1 MCLKLNQK
9 ILRWLTNLQ
18 CKYNINK
25 SNLHCKL
32 VNKHSKEIS
41 MTSITNSASTKSKK
55 LLQNTQVSVKFKL
68 AGLWTSVMF
77 LYAYAD
83 IQHFVLQAGSIQEIM
98 DGSLGGMALTPIMMF
113 AAAVLMTYP
122 SLMIFLSL
130 ALPAGLNRWFNIIF
144 GTISTLTILGLM
156 LSPGEV
162 WAYYYFYNIVE
173 IILTSLIVFFAIKW
187 PRETS

>member
-1 MCLKLNQK
+1 
-9 ILRWLTNLQ
+9 
-18 CKYNINK
+18 
-25 SNLHCKL
+25 
-32 VNKHSKEIS
+32 
-41 MTSITNSASTKSKK
+41 MTSITNSATTKSKR

-98 DGSLGGMALTPIMMF
+98 DGSLGGMALTPVMMF
-113 AAAVLMTYP
+113 AAAVMMTYP
-122 SLMIFLSL
+122 ALMIFLSL
-130 ALPAGLNRWFNIIF
+130 ALPARLNRWFNIVF

-156 LSPGEV
+156 LSSSDS
-162 WAYYYFYNIVE
+162 WAYYFFYNIVE

-187 PRETS
+187 PKETS